1 MFVPLCG
8 KTPLSLVMTTKFGE
22 PEPNQ
27 ELVPPLSAWL
37 GQPTYVESM
46 LPWAYSSKLSTKPV
60 ARPCHG
66 DSSKVNQA
74 SSIAPPR
81 GFIARASGDWL
92 GGGGA
97 GRGGGKEGGWCFFFL
112 VGGVLV

>member
-22 PEPNQ
+22 AEPNQ
-27 ELVPPLSAWL
+27 ALVPPLSAWL
-37 GQPTYVESM
+37 GPPTYVESM

-66 DSSKVNQA
+66 DSNKVNKA

-81 GFIARASGDWL
+81 GFIARASGDRL
-92 GGGGA
+92 AARGS
-97 GRGGGKEGGWCFFFL
+97 GRDFIMEEFL
-112 VGGVLV
+112 FMVLRSLWI